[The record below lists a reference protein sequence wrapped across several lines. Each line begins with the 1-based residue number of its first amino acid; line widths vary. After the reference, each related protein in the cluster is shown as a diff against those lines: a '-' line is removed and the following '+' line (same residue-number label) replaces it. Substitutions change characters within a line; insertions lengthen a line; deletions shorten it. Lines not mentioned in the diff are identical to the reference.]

1 MKDCAGRRGENS
13 NAAFRNMIVRD
24 NLHKIV
30 DALPEDRLTDLRD
43 NLDDLQDGETSM
55 ADKNAAIEEGLDDI
69 RNGRATTLAEYRRTR
84 GVYETRLSNRAA

>member
-1 MKDCAGRRGENS
+1 
-13 NAAFRNMIVRD
+13 MIVRD
-24 NLHKIV
+24 HLHKIV

-69 RNGRATTLAEYRRTR
+69 RNGRAITLPEYRQTR
-84 GVYETRLSNRAA
+84 GV

>member
-1 MKDCAGRRGENS
+1 
-13 NAAFRNMIVRD
+13 MIVRD